1 MIVVVCVLI
10 WHLLFFSLKLREKQ
24 FVNTDHLLEQ
34 HSAYFKTTKL
44 SLASLLVTKFGE
56 MFNSRYRLPHFLYIY
71 LQFCQAQFIVSN
83 HKMLS
88 LKIKGFGFKVST
100 ISSPFQ
106 KYYIAKVY
114 RTISQLSSISFGHRP
129 HLYAG
134 CSLLWMPSVIVN
146 SESQS
151 LDHRQGTSPDKSQSL
166 QQDTVIQRS
175 Q

>member
-1 MIVVVCVLI
+1 MKAIVCVLI
-10 WHLLFFSLKLREKQ
+10 WHLLFFSLKFKEKQ

-71 LQFCQAQFIVSN
+71 LQFCWAQFTVSN

-106 KYYIAKVY
+106 KYYIAKHDIT
-114 RTISQLSSISFGHRP
+114 RKWTIPQLSLISFGRRP
-129 HLYAG
+129 TFTLGAACFG
-134 CSLLWMPSVIVN
+134 CPV
-146 SESQS
+146 
-151 LDHRQGTSPDKSQSL
+151 
-166 QQDTVIQRS
+166 
-175 Q
+175 

>member
-1 MIVVVCVLI
+1 M
-10 WHLLFFSLKLREKQ
+10 
-24 FVNTDHLLEQ
+24 NTDHLLEQ

-56 MFNSRYRLPHFLYIY
+56 MLNSRHRLPHFLYIY
-71 LQFCQAQFIVSN
+71 IQFCYAQFTVSN

-106 KYYIAKVY
+106 KYYITKHDIT
-114 RTISQLSSISFGHRP
+114 RKWTIPQLSLISFGHRP

-146 SESQS
+146 SESWS
-151 LDHRQGTSPDKSQSL
+151 LDHRLGTSPDKSQSL
-166 QQDTVIQRS
+166 QQYTVIQRS
-175 Q
+175 QWELFLMSI

>member
-1 MIVVVCVLI
+1 MKAIVCVLI

-71 LQFCQAQFIVSN
+71 LQFCQAQFTVSN
-83 HKMLS
+83 HKTLS

-106 KYYIAKVY
+106 KYYIAKHDIT
-114 RTISQLSSISFGHRP
+114 RKWTIPQLSLISFGHRP
-129 HLYAG
+129 TFTLGAACFG
-134 CSLLWMPSVIVN
+134 CPV
-146 SESQS
+146 
-151 LDHRQGTSPDKSQSL
+151 
-166 QQDTVIQRS
+166 
-175 Q
+175 